1 MNGKYHGIGRLIY
14 SDGLYKV
21 GEFKKGTDWNT
32 KWYSL
37 DDEITGEYVN
47 GILVSGGNLSDK

>member
-1 MNGKYHGIGRLIY
+1 MGNIMVKEHLNFLMGKKI
-14 SDGLYKV
+14 
-21 GEFKKGTDWNT
+21 GEFRDGTDWNT
-32 KWYSL
+32 KWYSR